1 MIEAAPTNSTSGWM
15 TGVPNAPNPDHVPGN
30 YPHPSGTPD
39 FEVDG
44 LADGKDT
51 TGLFKEDGTIRT
63 ALPPVTDLSPDRS
76 YILGPMAAMYYTWA
90 YPWTMIGYIRQADRK
105 FVNLARIDGK
115 LNEWDGESGFNSASW
130 GGQLTLEQANWF
142 LNVKKAP
149 GQTNDPATANYRAFY
164 PGPPSNTPDAF
175 GRYYCTITGEP
186 LDGYRPP
193 VGDPWIPPEQGKM
206 SPEDIFSAIMD
217 RLRKGKK
224 LSEKEKQWLRDQ
236 GLDDFADGG
245 NTASPLGDLALLG
258 LSYAA
263 AKALVPLL
271 TSAGGSA
278 WNLIK
283 SEWAQRAITDSAWKT
298 FQATGQMPPWYHWAA
313 HKLLPQ
319 SVLNLGAKVLGTT
332 PATSIL
338 NTGGTAAGTT
348 GLQGGILSI
357 LGGILTGDTPQKP
370 KKQLKLSY
378 KPQGQ
383 LISESRRSILKNLK
397 KPVVIPETKQKK
409 YKVKPKIRG
418 LHPESKPSISKPVET
433 PKEYKKIG
441 GRDLWGQYEH
451 EQNSRASQERMNSVY
466 ELLGDGWMA
475 QEHMLTR
482 SKRLNAEEMEKFWG
496 LHPELYSYFYNGK
509 KYTAT
514 RKEEIKGDYLVFL
527 VDENGEKSSIL
538 QSELNE
544 KLAEEKEKKELEEY
558 NNLNPKPKRNNRVSY
573 EKDPLFKKVAKKLK
587 KEIDYPEKPAKM
599 GYPNDPPPEMVNDRH
614 PDFGKTPGTTLYN
627 KMSPKTAKAMPF
639 QDDPVID
646 AKIKKARMKVEEIA
660 SKRKSDKSV
669 SGKLNED
676 IIKSDW
682 KKELKEGMT
691 TGSVM
696 VSTVDG
702 SEDNPTEVT
711 DINTTT
717 ADAFED
723 SEDNNLDNI
732 MFRATDIKANGTG
745 SGDDGGFN
753 IGPHLAVGTETN
765 SDGSHYQGTST
776 RHAFLKPIDARYID
790 TMVVTAIRGN
800 GSNGGKLP
808 TSGHI
813 HGQDLR
819 LMWFN
824 EDRVNGWRG
833 IGSWMKINVSG
844 KSPFWTYN
852 KNEDGSDYNSI
863 IIPRYHFKLEY
874 GNEYDLA
881 DPEAYPNLR
890 EWTIKIPEWCRN
902 KNQRF
907 AFYQYYIGA
916 GGFNYGIKEIKYQRR
931 TPMNVAIPLDDP
943 KAISFIRLGGKEGDP
958 KKRKKALDS
967 QLKSSKQYV
976 NKVVANPFPG
986 TDTEVGEAQG
996 TGKPYVAQQWDDKT
1010 GEFAKTGTLDQQKDK
1025 FVNKDVKLAP
1035 NYSEVQKQINKKKK

>member
-39 FEVDG
+39 FEADG

-63 ALPPVTDLSPDRS
+63 ALPPVTDLSPDTS

-115 LNEWDGESGFNSASW
+115 LNEWDGVSGFNSASW

-142 LNVKKAP
+142 LNVDKAP

-236 GLDDFADGG
+236 GLDDFIDGG
-245 NTASPLGDLALLG
+245 NTASPIGDLIGLG
-258 LSYAA
+258 LSLVA
-263 AKALVPLL
+263 AKALI
-271 TSAGGSA
+271 AGFGA
-278 WNLIK
+278 LGPVIGNAMKNAFK
-283 SEWAQRAITDSAWKT
+283 SDWGNRTLSDAAYQR
-298 FQATGQMPPWYHWAA
+298 FLNTGQMPPGIQGWRPFKAFTA
-313 HKLLPQ
+313 KMLKTGPTAEASKALTALILQFLGGSQNNNSQ
-319 SVLNLGAKVLGTT
+319 SNAGNNTSVGGFNTQSSSSGTEVNWGGDKGSHT
-332 PATSIL
+332 IIAGNYGDLKGWEKSIL
-338 NTGGTAAGTT
+338 QNGLKVKSGGAWERELRRLKQMYPGFVPQASAGSNTQVAHYKQQ
-348 GLQGGILSI
+348 GLL
-357 LGGILTGDTPQKP
+357 L
-370 KKQLKLSY
+370 
-378 KPQGQ
+378 
-383 LISESRRSILKNLK
+383 SESRRSILKNLK

-418 LHPESKPSISKPVET
+418 LHPQSKPSISKPVA

-441 GRDLWGQYEH
+441 GRNLWGQYEH

-475 QEHMLTR
+475 QEHMITR

-558 NNLNPKPKRNNRVSY
+558 NNLNPKAKRNNRVSY
-573 EKDPLFKKVAKKLK
+573 EKDPLFKKVAKRLK

-614 PDFGKTPGTTLYN
+614 PDFGKAPGTSLYN

-646 AKIKKARMKVEEIA
+646 DKIKKARA
-660 SKRKSDKSV
+660 
-669 SGKLNED
+669 
-676 IIKSDW
+676 
-682 KKELKEGMT
+682 
-691 TGSVM
+691 
-696 VSTVDG
+696 
-702 SEDNPTEVT
+702 
-711 DINTTT
+711 
-717 ADAFED
+717 
-723 SEDNNLDNI
+723 
-732 MFRATDIKANGTG
+732 
-745 SGDDGGFN
+745 
-753 IGPHLAVGTETN
+753 
-765 SDGSHYQGTST
+765 Q
-776 RHAFLKPIDARYID
+776 
-790 TMVVTAIRGN
+790 
-800 GSNGGKLP
+800 
-808 TSGHI
+808 
-813 HGQDLR
+813 
-819 LMWFN
+819 
-824 EDRVNGWRG
+824 
-833 IGSWMKINVSG
+833 
-844 KSPFWTYN
+844 
-852 KNEDGSDYNSI
+852 
-863 IIPRYHFKLEY
+863 
-874 GNEYDLA
+874 
-881 DPEAYPNLR
+881 PE
-890 EWTIKIPEWCRN
+890 
-902 KNQRF
+902 
-907 AFYQYYIGA
+907 
-916 GGFNYGIKEIKYQRR
+916 
-931 TPMNVAIPLDDP
+931 
-943 KAISFIRLGGKEGDP
+943 
-958 KKRKKALDS
+958 
-967 QLKSSKQYV
+967 
-976 NKVVANPFPG
+976 
-986 TDTEVGEAQG
+986 
-996 TGKPYVAQQWDDKT
+996 
-1010 GEFAKTGTLDQQKDK
+1010 
-1025 FVNKDVKLAP
+1025 
-1035 NYSEVQKQINKKKK
+1035 

>member
-39 FEVDG
+39 FEADG

-63 ALPPVTDLSPDRS
+63 ALPPVTDLSPDKS

-115 LNEWDGESGFNSASW
+115 LNEWDGVSGFNSASW

-142 LNVKKAP
+142 KDVKKAP

-186 LDGYRPP
+186 LDGYSPP

-245 NTASPLGDLALLG
+245 NTLSPVSDLVALGLTYAAVKALLPM
-258 LSYAA
+258 AI
-263 AKALVPLL
+263 
-271 TSAGGSA
+271 AGGA
-278 WNLIK
+278 KFVNFVK
-283 SEWAQRAITDSAWKT
+283 SWW
-298 FQATGQMPPWYHWAA
+298 
-313 HKLLPQ
+313 
-319 SVLNLGAKVLGTT
+319 
-332 PATSIL
+332 
-338 NTGGTAAGTT
+338 NTGRNISVPNEGTAGWKELMANDFKQIGKFSGGKGTWYPRNAAE
-348 GLQGGILSI
+348 LRQL
-357 LGGILTGDTPQKP
+357 LTGDGGIVWSFTKGFKTAPTPAVRQAFERVFKTAFGQG
-370 KKQLKLSY
+370 KGLWKQSY
-378 KPQGQ
+378 EPQGE
-383 LISESRRSILKNLK
+383 LISESRRTNILRNIK

-418 LHPESKPSISKPVET
+418 LHPQSKPSISKPVA

-475 QEHMLTR
+475 QEHMITR

-558 NNLNPKPKRNNRVSY
+558 NNLNPKAKRNNRVSY

-614 PDFGKTPGTTLYN
+614 PDFGKRPGTTLYN

-646 AKIKKARMKVEEIA
+646 DKIKKARA
-660 SKRKSDKSV
+660 
-669 SGKLNED
+669 
-676 IIKSDW
+676 
-682 KKELKEGMT
+682 
-691 TGSVM
+691 
-696 VSTVDG
+696 
-702 SEDNPTEVT
+702 
-711 DINTTT
+711 
-717 ADAFED
+717 
-723 SEDNNLDNI
+723 
-732 MFRATDIKANGTG
+732 
-745 SGDDGGFN
+745 
-753 IGPHLAVGTETN
+753 
-765 SDGSHYQGTST
+765 Q
-776 RHAFLKPIDARYID
+776 
-790 TMVVTAIRGN
+790 
-800 GSNGGKLP
+800 
-808 TSGHI
+808 
-813 HGQDLR
+813 
-819 LMWFN
+819 
-824 EDRVNGWRG
+824 
-833 IGSWMKINVSG
+833 
-844 KSPFWTYN
+844 
-852 KNEDGSDYNSI
+852 
-863 IIPRYHFKLEY
+863 
-874 GNEYDLA
+874 
-881 DPEAYPNLR
+881 PE
-890 EWTIKIPEWCRN
+890 
-902 KNQRF
+902 
-907 AFYQYYIGA
+907 
-916 GGFNYGIKEIKYQRR
+916 
-931 TPMNVAIPLDDP
+931 
-943 KAISFIRLGGKEGDP
+943 
-958 KKRKKALDS
+958 
-967 QLKSSKQYV
+967 
-976 NKVVANPFPG
+976 
-986 TDTEVGEAQG
+986 
-996 TGKPYVAQQWDDKT
+996 
-1010 GEFAKTGTLDQQKDK
+1010 
-1025 FVNKDVKLAP
+1025 
-1035 NYSEVQKQINKKKK
+1035 

>member
-39 FEVDG
+39 FEADG

-115 LNEWDGESGFNSASW
+115 LNEWDGVSGFNSASW

-142 LNVKKAP
+142 LNVDKAP

-186 LDGYRPP
+186 LDGYSPP

-245 NTASPLGDLALLG
+245 NTLSPVSDLVALGLTYAAVKALLPM
-258 LSYAA
+258 AI
-263 AKALVPLL
+263 
-271 TSAGGSA
+271 AGGA
-278 WNLIK
+278 KFVNFVK
-283 SEWAQRAITDSAWKT
+283 SWW
-298 FQATGQMPPWYHWAA
+298 
-313 HKLLPQ
+313 
-319 SVLNLGAKVLGTT
+319 
-332 PATSIL
+332 
-338 NTGGTAAGTT
+338 NTGRNISVPNEGTAGWKELMANDLKQIGKFSGGKGTWYPRNAAE
-348 GLQGGILSI
+348 LRQL
-357 LGGILTGDTPQKP
+357 LTGDGGIVWSFTKGFKTAPTPAVRQAFERVFKTAFGQG
-370 KKQLKLSY
+370 KGLWKQSY
-378 KPQGQ
+378 EPQGE
-383 LISESRRSILKNLK
+383 LISESRRTNILRNIK

-418 LHPESKPSISKPVET
+418 LHPQSKPSISKPVA

-475 QEHMLTR
+475 QEHMITR

-527 VDENGEKSSIL
+527 VDEHGEKSSIL

-558 NNLNPKPKRNNRVSY
+558 NNLNPKAKRNNRVSY
-573 EKDPLFKKVAKKLK
+573 EKDPLFKKVAKRLK

-614 PDFGKTPGTTLYN
+614 PDFGKRPGTTLYN

-646 AKIKKARMKVEEIA
+646 DKIKKARA
-660 SKRKSDKSV
+660 
-669 SGKLNED
+669 
-676 IIKSDW
+676 
-682 KKELKEGMT
+682 
-691 TGSVM
+691 
-696 VSTVDG
+696 
-702 SEDNPTEVT
+702 
-711 DINTTT
+711 
-717 ADAFED
+717 
-723 SEDNNLDNI
+723 
-732 MFRATDIKANGTG
+732 
-745 SGDDGGFN
+745 
-753 IGPHLAVGTETN
+753 
-765 SDGSHYQGTST
+765 Q
-776 RHAFLKPIDARYID
+776 
-790 TMVVTAIRGN
+790 
-800 GSNGGKLP
+800 
-808 TSGHI
+808 
-813 HGQDLR
+813 
-819 LMWFN
+819 
-824 EDRVNGWRG
+824 
-833 IGSWMKINVSG
+833 
-844 KSPFWTYN
+844 
-852 KNEDGSDYNSI
+852 
-863 IIPRYHFKLEY
+863 
-874 GNEYDLA
+874 
-881 DPEAYPNLR
+881 PE
-890 EWTIKIPEWCRN
+890 
-902 KNQRF
+902 
-907 AFYQYYIGA
+907 
-916 GGFNYGIKEIKYQRR
+916 
-931 TPMNVAIPLDDP
+931 
-943 KAISFIRLGGKEGDP
+943 
-958 KKRKKALDS
+958 
-967 QLKSSKQYV
+967 
-976 NKVVANPFPG
+976 
-986 TDTEVGEAQG
+986 
-996 TGKPYVAQQWDDKT
+996 
-1010 GEFAKTGTLDQQKDK
+1010 
-1025 FVNKDVKLAP
+1025 
-1035 NYSEVQKQINKKKK
+1035 

>member
-15 TGVPNAPNPDHVPGN
+15 TTTPNAPNPDHVPGN

-39 FEVDG
+39 FEADG

-115 LNEWDGESGFNSASW
+115 LNEWDGVSGFNSASW

-142 LNVKKAP
+142 LNVDKAP

-245 NTASPLGDLALLG
+245 NTLSPVSDLVALGLTYAAVKALLPM
-258 LSYAA
+258 AI
-263 AKALVPLL
+263 
-271 TSAGGSA
+271 AGGA
-278 WNLIK
+278 KFVNFVK
-283 SEWAQRAITDSAWKT
+283 SWW
-298 FQATGQMPPWYHWAA
+298 
-313 HKLLPQ
+313 
-319 SVLNLGAKVLGTT
+319 
-332 PATSIL
+332 
-338 NTGGTAAGTT
+338 NTGRNISVPNEGTAGWKELMANDLKQIGKFSGGKGTWYPRNAAE
-348 GLQGGILSI
+348 LRQL
-357 LGGILTGDTPQKP
+357 LTGDGGIVWSFTKGFKTAPTPAVRQAFERVFKTAFGQG
-370 KKQLKLSY
+370 KGLWKQSY
-378 KPQGQ
+378 EPQGE
-383 LISESRRSILKNLK
+383 LISESRRTNILRNIK

-418 LHPESKPSISKPVET
+418 LHPESKPSISKPVA

-475 QEHMLTR
+475 QEHMITR

-558 NNLNPKPKRNNRVSY
+558 NNLNPKAKRNNRVSY
-573 EKDPLFKKVAKKLK
+573 EKDPLFKKVAKRLK

-614 PDFGKTPGTTLYN
+614 PDFGKRPGTTLYN

-646 AKIKKARMKVEEIA
+646 DKIKKARA
-660 SKRKSDKSV
+660 
-669 SGKLNED
+669 
-676 IIKSDW
+676 
-682 KKELKEGMT
+682 
-691 TGSVM
+691 
-696 VSTVDG
+696 
-702 SEDNPTEVT
+702 
-711 DINTTT
+711 
-717 ADAFED
+717 
-723 SEDNNLDNI
+723 
-732 MFRATDIKANGTG
+732 
-745 SGDDGGFN
+745 
-753 IGPHLAVGTETN
+753 
-765 SDGSHYQGTST
+765 Q
-776 RHAFLKPIDARYID
+776 
-790 TMVVTAIRGN
+790 
-800 GSNGGKLP
+800 
-808 TSGHI
+808 
-813 HGQDLR
+813 
-819 LMWFN
+819 
-824 EDRVNGWRG
+824 
-833 IGSWMKINVSG
+833 
-844 KSPFWTYN
+844 
-852 KNEDGSDYNSI
+852 
-863 IIPRYHFKLEY
+863 
-874 GNEYDLA
+874 
-881 DPEAYPNLR
+881 PE
-890 EWTIKIPEWCRN
+890 
-902 KNQRF
+902 
-907 AFYQYYIGA
+907 
-916 GGFNYGIKEIKYQRR
+916 
-931 TPMNVAIPLDDP
+931 
-943 KAISFIRLGGKEGDP
+943 
-958 KKRKKALDS
+958 
-967 QLKSSKQYV
+967 
-976 NKVVANPFPG
+976 
-986 TDTEVGEAQG
+986 
-996 TGKPYVAQQWDDKT
+996 
-1010 GEFAKTGTLDQQKDK
+1010 
-1025 FVNKDVKLAP
+1025 
-1035 NYSEVQKQINKKKK
+1035 